1 MLFTDPPYN
10 VNYEHIKHPKFKM
23 RSIKNDNMPLAQ
35 FKEFCRKWIENIT
48 LFVGGCCYI
57 CAAPGKDGRAMFT
70 ICDELL
76 HNSTVCIWNK
86 DTFTLG
92 RGKYQNKYEPIWFGW
107 NDSGKTFTDERNIPN
122 VFDIPRPKRSEL
134 HPTMKPL
141 ELIITCINHNPHAKT
156 VLDCFGG
163 SGSTLIACEQTGR
176 NCYMMELDPYYCQVI
191 INRWEEF
198 TGEKAVKISE

>member
-1 MLFTDPPYN
+1 
-10 VNYEHIKHPKFKM
+10 M
-23 RSIKNDNMPLAQ
+23 RGIKNDNMSTEQ
-35 FKEFCRKWIENIT
+35 FTEFCRKWIENIV
-48 LFVGGCCYI
+48 LFVEGCCYI
-57 CAAPGKDGRAMFT
+57 CAAPGKDGRVMFT

-107 NDSGKTFTDERNIPN
+107 NKSGKTFTNKRNIPN
-122 VFDIPRPKRSEL
+122 VFDIPRPKKSEL

-141 ELIITCINHNPHAKT
+141 KLITACIEHNPHAKT

-163 SGSTLIACEQTGR
+163 SGSTLIACEQTDR

-198 TGEKAVKISE
+198 TGEKAVKIN